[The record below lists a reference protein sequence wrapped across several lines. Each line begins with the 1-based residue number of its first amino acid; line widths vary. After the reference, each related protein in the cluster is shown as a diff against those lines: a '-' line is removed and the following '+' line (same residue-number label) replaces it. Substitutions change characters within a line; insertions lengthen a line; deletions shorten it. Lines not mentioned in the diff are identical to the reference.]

1 MVVTTTPPLTSPLAQ
16 SDVPYADA
24 VRSLAAIDWVHI
36 HVPAHHGVVTNAPGV
51 ASIVG
56 EQAMRMDKPMMFSSI
71 DQDSWRMSNPGKP
84 TPISLSLRLAA
95 EAWGARRAW
104 FLTNGASSGNH
115 IATMVARVLGQEAIV
130 QRSAHSSV
138 IDGIAHSGLN
148 SHFIQGAVDTNLG
161 SAHGVTV
168 DGVAEALRAHP
179 NSSSVYLTSPSYFG
193 AVSDIAAIA
202 DVVHAHG
209 IPLIVDEAWGSH
221 FGFHPELPANAAR
234 CGADLVISSTHKGA
248 GSLTQ
253 SAILFLGHGPV
264 AQQIESV
271 VDRVHRSFQ
280 STSSSALL
288 IASLDEARRRLVVD
302 GPTSITETLRSA
314 EAIRRGVREGGR
326 FRDATADIRDS
337 DGTIDHDPFKV
348 VIDTR
353 PGGIGGGEAH
363 HRLIRDHGVVVE
375 LHTPAVI
382 VLMLGA
388 TSRIDVDRFLSALHA
403 LPEVP
408 ESLSTPEP
416 LPPVSEMRMGVREAF
431 LAANEVVPWHD
442 AISAIS
448 ADALAAYPP
457 GIPNVLPGEV
467 ISAETV
473 AFLRATA
480 AHSSGYVRGAV
491 DPLLDTVR
499 IVRPDA
505 VTA

>member
-1 MVVTTTPPLTSPLAQ
+1 VTLTPPQNRLSTQ
-16 SDVPYADA
+16 SEAPYAEA
-24 VRSLAAIDWVHI
+24 LRALAAIDWMHI
-36 HVPAHHGVVTNAPGV
+36 HVPAHHGRIDNAPGV

-56 EQAMRMDKPMMFSSI
+56 EQAMRLDKPMMFSSI
-71 DQDSWRMSNPGKP
+71 DQESWRISNPDKP
-84 TPISLSLRLAA
+84 TPLALSLRLAA
-95 EAWGARRAW
+95 EAWGASRAW

-115 IATMVARVLGQEAIV
+115 IATMVARALGCEAIV

-138 IDGIAHSGLN
+138 IDGIAHSGLDA
-148 SHFIQGAVDTNLG
+148 HFIQGAVDTNLG
-161 SAHGVTV
+161 SSHGVTA
-168 DGVAEALRAHP
+168 DQVAQALRAHP

-209 IPLIVDEAWGSH
+209 IPLIVDEAWGAH
-221 FGFHPELPANAAR
+221 FGFHPDLPVNATR

-253 SAILFLGHGPV
+253 SAMLFLGHGP
-264 AQQIESV
+264 AAARIESV

-288 IASLDEARRRLVVD
+288 MASLDEARRRLAVD
-302 GPTSITETLRSA
+302 GSATITETLRSA
-314 EAIRRGVREGGR
+314 EAIRRGLRDGGR
-326 FRDATADIRDS
+326 FRDATADIRNS
-337 DGTIDHDPFKV
+337 TGTVDHDPLKV

-382 VLMLGA
+382 VLLLGA
-388 TSRIDVDRFLSALHA
+388 TSHIDVERFLSALHA

-408 ESLSTPEP
+408 ESLSKPEP
-416 LPPVSEMRMGVREAF
+416 LPPVAELRMSVRDAF
-431 LAANEVVPWHD
+431 LAPNDVVPWRE
-442 AISAIS
+442 AIGAIS

-467 ISAETV
+467 ISAQTLN
-473 AFLRATA
+473 FLRATA
-480 AHSSGYVRGAV
+480 AHSSGYVRGAA

-499 IVRPDA
+499 IVRPGA
-505 VTA
+505 ATA